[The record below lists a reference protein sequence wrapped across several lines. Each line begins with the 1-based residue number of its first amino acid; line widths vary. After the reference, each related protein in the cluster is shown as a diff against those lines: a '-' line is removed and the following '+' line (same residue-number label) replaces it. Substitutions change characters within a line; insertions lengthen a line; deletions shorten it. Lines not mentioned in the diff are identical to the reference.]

1 LFFKDKKSKRI
12 HKIVGIKVFLPISV
26 FLLDDR
32 RIRIREAQKHM
43 DSDPDPEHWFKFSNI
58 FSFTGQE
65 EEGGMGEGQPF
76 GGGGGLRLPPKQGL
90 IPLSQHRVRAEVRRE
105 FIPHPGGLPLAVG
118 DVVLFAELCDCSQ
131 GCPFGKFRYW
141 TLIQLSSVSD
151 PERDWVRIQSSQW
164 IRIRIQEGK
173 NYQKKMKKIEK
184 FHVLK
189 CWMLSEDFCSL
200 GRTLWRPKDK

>member
-1 LFFKDKKSKRI
+1 
-12 HKIVGIKVFLPISV
+12 V
-26 FLLDDR
+26 
-32 RIRIREAQKHM
+32 
-43 DSDPDPEHWFKFSNI
+43 DPDPEHWFKFSNI
-58 FSFTGQE
+58 FSLTGQE

-141 TLIQLSSVSD
+141 TQCCGSGMFIPDPIFFHPGSS
-151 PERDWVRIQSSQW
+151 E
-164 IRIRIQEGK
+164 K
-173 NYQKKMKKIEK
+173 NLGILTQNKMVFK
-184 FHVLK
+184 L
-189 CWMLSEDFCSL
+189 
-200 GRTLWRPKDK
+200 